1 MKNWG
6 FTRENQL
13 TLRNAQCGEWGV
25 GFRHFNN
32 LIFVSLWWDLM
43 GTHTTKQRSTN
54 YMCRNRSLTRLT
66 GGEQQDLM
74 ASWEN
79 NSFFAWWTTMRFIL
93 ARIQRKSMMV
103 EHYKKSR
110 NTFILVLNVCC
121 GLAYLIS
128 RYHLLSFTLRHAAGM
143 LRMIGCSCKSWCVTR
158 CQSMLGFCKCYVPEK
173 QTLGGPRSKQLYYIY
188 IHIDI

>member
-1 MKNWG
+1 MG
-6 FTRENQL
+6 FD
-13 TLRNAQCGEWGV
+13 G
-25 GFRHFNN
+25 
-32 LIFVSLWWDLM
+32 IWWVRIPPSR
-43 GTHTTKQRSTN
+43 RSTN

-103 EHYKKSR
+103 EHYKKKVG
-110 NTFILVLNVCC
+110 TPLILVLNVCC

-188 IHIDI
+188 TYRYIDIYTYIHHIYTHIYVYIYIYICIYI